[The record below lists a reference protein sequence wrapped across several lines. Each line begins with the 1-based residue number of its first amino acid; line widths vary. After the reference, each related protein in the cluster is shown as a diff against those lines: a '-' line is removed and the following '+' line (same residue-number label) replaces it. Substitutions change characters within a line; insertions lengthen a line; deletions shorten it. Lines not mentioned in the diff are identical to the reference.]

1 MHRSRGQSAGP
12 RDADEMCVSRVGWKR
27 PDRLWKTR
35 PNQPRKVHIRGSEK
49 DELWDRPCAR
59 MGMSS
64 VPEWACRD
72 RKWERTLWF
81 LCALRER
88 GLTDSVKIGLN
99 GIVTLLCQ
107 GYCGSEFRAASLSW
121 VGISH
126 TPDPKGTLGMPEE
139 MTSSAKGA
147 EGCPGGARGI
157 DLIKSARVE
166 SRCRRGRRSSRGKF
180 PERFRGRRGRPRC
193 RGLG

>member
-49 DELWDRPCAR
+49 NELWDRR
-59 MGMSS
+59 M
-64 VPEWACRD
+64 CRNEFALTHTA
-72 RKWERTLWF
+72 RKWFDRFRRNRPEQ
-81 LCALRER
+81 
-88 GLTDSVKIGLN
+88 DSDP
-99 GIVTLLCQ
+99 

-166 SRCRRGRRSSRGKF
+166 SRRRRGRRSSRGKF

>member
-12 RDADEMCVSRVGWKR
+12 RDVDEMCVSRVGWKR

-59 MGMSS
+59 MGMSKS
-64 VPEWACRD
+64 V
-72 RKWERTLWF
+72 L
-81 LCALRER
+81 
-88 GLTDSVKIGLN
+88 GSVCTSAFRQIGLN

>member
-49 DELWDRPCAR
+49 NELWDRR
-59 MGMSS
+59 M
-64 VPEWACRD
+64 CRNEFALTHTA
-72 RKWERTLWF
+72 RKWFDRFRQNRPKRDSDPLVSRVLW
-81 LCALRER
+81 
-88 GLTDSVKIGLN
+88 IGIPHSKSLV
-99 GIVTLLCQ
+99 GRHFAHP
-107 GYCGSEFRAASLSW
+107 GSE
-121 VGISH
+121 GY
-126 TPDPKGTLGMPEE
+126 
-139 MTSSAKGA
+139 
-147 EGCPGGARGI
+147 PGDARGN

>member
-1 MHRSRGQSAGP
+1 ME
-12 RDADEMCVSRVGWKR
+12 D
-27 PDRLWKTR
+27 KT
-35 PNQPRKVHIRGSEK
+35 NQPRKVHIRGSEK

-59 MGMSS
+59 MGMSRS
-64 VPEWACRD
+64 Y
-72 RKWERTLWF
+72 LSLHF
-81 LCALRER
+81 MALRES

-147 EGCPGGARGI
+147 LGVPE
-157 DLIKSARVE
+157 E
-166 SRCRRGRRSSRGKF
+166 MTSSRA
-180 PERFRGRRGRPRC
+180 PV
-193 RGLG
+193 